1 MLSNQRFE
9 REFLRP
15 RYWLLWIGL
24 GMLYLLVLL
33 PYPLIYRLGHGLGR
47 IAMRLMKR
55 RVKIARRNLALC
67 FPAML
72 AAEREALIVKNFE
85 SVGMGLFEVGMAW
98 FWPDWRIARWF
109 KVSGMENMQLA
120 RQDGK
125 GVLLIGLHFLTL
137 ELGARIFG
145 MQNPGIGVHRPH
157 NNKLMEWVQTR
168 GRLRSNKFMI
178 DRKDIKGMIRNL
190 KQGKSCGTRPITITA
205 RKAAC
210 SHRSSPLKTPPRQ
223 PVPLFWRAWGG
234 RRSCLSCRAA
244 CRMRRAMS

>member
-1 MLSNQRFE
+1 
-9 REFLRP
+9 
-15 RYWLLWIGL
+15 
-24 GMLYLLVLL
+24 
-33 PYPLIYRLGHGLGR
+33 
-47 IAMRLMKR
+47 
-55 RVKIARRNLALC
+55 
-67 FPAML
+67 
-72 AAEREALIVKNFE
+72 
-85 SVGMGLFEVGMAW
+85 MGLFEVGMAR

-120 RQDGK
+120 RRDGK

-190 KQGKSCGTRPITITA
+190 KQGNPVVRAGSRLRPA
-205 RKAAC
+205 KQR
-210 SHRSSPLKTPPRQ
+210 
-223 PVPLFWRAWGG
+223 VRAVL
-234 RRSCLSCRAA
+234 RR
-244 CRMRRAMS
+244 